1 MLKARK
7 AAHGGHEVGDTSTD
21 PLVLTSEDEEMET
34 PPPAMERVPEN
45 REYHQNDADYVLFLL
60 KQSENEGPR
69 NTSSPNSSAAP
80 TQESSYSPPGYA
92 PSPPRAKSK
101 ASKGFGIIKKGEIVR
116 NMMVASTVEKT
127 LLADMRELTR
137 FELIH
142 TSRLAENEEP
152 VATSDGFG
160 SPSVH

>member
-7 AAHGGHEVGDTSTD
+7 AAHGGHEVGDTSMD
-21 PLVLTSEDEEMET
+21 PLVLTPEDEEMET
-34 PPPAMERVPEN
+34 PPPAMERVPKN

-60 KQSENEGPR
+60 KQRLNPR
-69 NTSSPNSSAAP
+69 QA
-80 TQESSYSPPGYA
+80 
-92 PSPPRAKSK
+92 R
-101 ASKGFGIIKKGEIVR
+101 
-116 NMMVASTVEKT
+116 MVASTVEKT

-152 VATSDGFG
+152 IATSNGFG
-160 SPSVH
+160 SPIRPLV